1 MCRNIKVLRN
11 PSSPATEEEIILAA
25 LQYVRKVSGYR
36 SPSRANKA
44 AFDAAVAEIAASTQ
58 QLLQSLAAPAAYRA
72 PDAD

>member
-11 PSSPATEEEIILAA
+11 ANSPATEEEIMLAA

-58 QLLQSLAAPAAYRA
+58 RLMQSLTIPGAPGVSGVV
-72 PDAD
+72 